1 VSTFRSTDIED
12 LCGAIE
18 ALLEHL
24 KPFIAHITDIDWE
37 PKDGVLSPILR
48 GIVRRQYDCLGAV
61 ATLVRSGSGYAVAPM
76 LRPACEEFI
85 WGTYLSQLHKS
96 EAEELLSAFG
106 HGEVVASL
114 NAQDDYVGRK
124 VTRELGLEVHL
135 LKMRRSE
142 PLARARLQKLG
153 QKLGW
158 EKRTVESGTLPSVG
172 YIAKQIG
179 QTKLYN
185 LLYHPT
191 SRFVHFSTSE
201 LLRRA
206 WGKSDKVT
214 IRSDNFGEYWSAFTL
229 HWGGLLLLRTFCGGG
244 ARA

>member
-1 VSTFRSTDIED
+1 MGYISVST
-12 LCGAIE
+12 
-18 ALLEHL
+18 
-24 KPFIAHITDIDWE
+24 
-37 PKDGVLSPILR
+37 
-48 GIVRRQYDCLGAV
+48 
-61 ATLVRSGSGYAVAPM
+61 
-76 LRPACEEFI
+76 
-85 WGTYLSQLHKS
+85 HKS

-201 LLRRA
+201 LLRRGLA
-206 WGKSDKVT
+206 RSPFAPTILASIGQRLPFTGAACEHLRRWRARLRMKCPKICSMPNPSCVRQRKSPIT
-214 IRSDNFGEYWSAFTL
+214 ALYQ
-229 HWGGLLLLRTFCGGG
+229 LLRRPSSHGSQMRPIPALNRTPACGPAP
-244 ARA
+244 ARRSPVSLLR